1 MERRVIAFSEG
12 LLRSA
17 SICMQHL
24 MRGDLT
30 LCRESWSVG
39 KHSKNYWFKTGTGQS
54 GNRGTCGSL
63 LCNYFF
69 FKVEGRYWQNN
80 QQRQVLGCS
89 NTSGLDA
96 FPGLQREA
104 AERRKGPS
112 PSGMETVWVIW
123 ATCPSCEIFESTNIL
138 FFSEEC
144 SSLFWPNCTH

>member
-104 AERRKGPS
+104 QGPFPFWDGNS
-112 PSGMETVWVIW
+112 LSHLSHLPQLWDLWIHKHPVLFRGM
-123 ATCPSCEIFESTNIL
+123 FL
-138 FFSEEC
+138 
-144 SSLFWPNCTH
+144 SLLT